1 MSAPDR
7 EEAGRAVAAGR
18 LTITVA
24 AHAGYCYG
32 VERALRLTDE
42 ALERHGPPIATL
54 GPIIHN
60 PGVVDEL
67 AARGVA
73 AVADVEQVAG
83 GTLVVRTHG
92 VPPEVVER
100 ARGRGLRVVDATCPF
115 VTVAQRKASALARRG
130 YVVVVLGERDHPEV
144 IGLAACAGEDAVI
157 VEDAAQ
163 LDVQTIA
170 GRRVGVVVQTTQT
183 RENLSRLVA
192 AITPLARE
200 TLVYNTV
207 CEATERR
214 QEAARAL
221 ARDVDLVV
229 VVGGRNSAN
238 TTRLAE
244 ICRAIQPRTVHIERA
259 DELRDVSLRG
269 VRRIGVTAG
278 ASTPDAEIDA
288 AVATLEEFALSGDE
302 P

>member
-1 MSAPDR
+1 MSGHDAR
-7 EEAGRAVAAGR
+7 KQGRALQRSG

-24 AHAGYCYG
+24 PHAGYCYG

-42 ALERHGPPIATL
+42 AVERYGPPIATL

-60 PGVVDEL
+60 PGVVDGL

-73 AVADVEQVAG
+73 AVDDATEVTE
-83 GTLVVRTHG
+83 GTVVVRTHG
-92 VPPEVVER
+92 VPPDVVADVR
-100 ARGRGLRVVDATCPF
+100 RRGLKVVDATCPF
-115 VTVAQRKASALARRG
+115 VTVAQRKASTLAARG

-144 IGLAACAGEDAVI
+144 IGLTACAGPGVVV

-163 LDVQTIA
+163 LDRETVA

-183 RENLSRLVA
+183 REQLSRLVA
-192 AITPLARE
+192 AVSPLARE

-214 QEAARAL
+214 QTAAREL
-221 ARDVDLVV
+221 AREADLVV

-238 TTRLAE
+238 TTRLAQ
-244 ICRAIQPRTVHIERA
+244 ICRDIQPHTIHVEKA
-259 DELRDVSLRG
+259 SELEGVSLSG
-269 VRRIGVTAG
+269 ARRVGVTAG

-288 AVATLEEFALSGDE
+288 VVATLERLAERR
-302 P
+302 